1 MIRKLFILNII
12 LSLSIFGQTTYYIS
26 NSLGNDQNN
35 GKSQDKPIKTLNKLA
50 SIKFFPGD
58 KILFKSDDIWF
69 NSTLEINDSGNK
81 NNPILFSSYGSGD
94 KPIIS
99 SRSLLE
105 NWQLSGSWKKVS
117 ELKNVW
123 EIKLDCETPI
133 DRLWLNDQEANL
145 AHYYKLTSSSAE
157 GNLLLGD
164 NGDGTNGVCES
175 HQFYFDYNN
184 NSLYLYAP
192 SNPANYFSSIILPGI
207 VNTSCTID
215 IRGDFLS
222 FENLDIQGGL
232 YSSIELSGADYI
244 TFEKCNIGKYTN
256 WRGIFGDRNF
266 SSDKTSD
273 YVTVSNCIINSD
285 WNYDYVF
292 YTRRT
297 PTGIAPAS
305 GTNFWILKNNFI
317 LDWWMSIYVIGFSDN
332 SQYHEIYNNEIT
344 SPRNNFGKALQV
356 SAGGTWGTD
365 PNTYVKF
372 YNNYIHDIIFGLQ
385 ISSSNNYIFSNIF
398 ENMTKTSSNVHAR
411 GAGGFASQIISDTQQ
426 EKETNSNFFINNTFI
441 NLIDYPHL
449 FDGGG
454 SNGKTTAFYINN
466 LYINVGTEKSTPLR
480 ISTSKP
486 TIHSNNII
494 FSENLQNKSSKII
507 FYVTSNKS
515 YSVEEF
521 NDLNQ
526 SEASK
531 LVADN
536 IQFIGNK
543 NDLINNNFS
552 LPSNSIALVNGKDL
566 SSFKDYSGNLIIPEN
581 FKDRF
586 GNSINIKKPNIGAV
600 QNGESSVV
608 EPEEEPQVHLLKV
621 FLETAFNGNVMN
633 SSSEFPT
640 NQPFNINPW
649 NYSEDISISSSKTN
663 YVDWLLIELRSEINN
678 ISYRKPAVLNSNGQI
693 FNSDG
698 SDFSFN
704 NITSGD
710 YYVAI
715 NHRNHLS
722 IMSKNKVP
730 IENGIPISYDFTKSQ
745 DAAYGKNALKELK
758 NGIYGM
764 LGGDG
769 DANGVINNL
778 DFGIVAN
785 KILYKGYNNGDL
797 DLNGTIN
804 VLDYSI
810 INKNILKK
818 SQVP

>member
-12 LSLSIFGQTTYYIS
+12 LTLSLFGQTTYYIS
-26 NSLGNDQNN
+26 SSVGNDQNN
-35 GKSQDKPIKTLNKLA
+35 GKSQDQPIKTLNKL
-50 SIKFFPGD
+50 STIKFYPGD

-81 NNPILFSSYGSGD
+81 NNPILFSTYGNGN

-99 SRSLLE
+99 SRSFLQ
-105 NWQLSGSWKKVS
+105 NWQLSESWKKVS

-123 EIKLDCETPI
+123 EIKLDCEVPI
-133 DRLWLNDQEANL
+133 DRLWLNDQEASL

-157 GNLLLGD
+157 GNLFLGE

-175 HQFYFDYNN
+175 HQFYFDHNN
-184 NSLYLYAP
+184 NKLYLYAP
-192 SNPANYFSSIILPGI
+192 SNPANYFTSIILPGVI
-207 VNTSCTID
+207 NSSSTLD
-215 IRGDFLS
+215 IRGDFLF
-222 FENLDIQGGL
+222 FENLDIQGGI
-232 YSSIELSGADYI
+232 YSSIELSGADNI
-244 TFEKCNIGKYTN
+244 TFDNCNIGKYTN
-256 WRGIFGDRNF
+256 WRGIYGDRNF

-273 YVTVSNCIINSD
+273 YVTISNCTINSD

-305 GTNFWILKNNFI
+305 GTSFWILKNNLI
-317 LDWWMSIYVIGFSDN
+317 VDWWMSIYVIGFTDN
-332 SQYHEIYNNEIT
+332 SQYHDIYNNEIT
-344 SPRNNFGKALQV
+344 SPRNNFGKAMQV
-356 SAGGTWGTD
+356 SAGGTWGTN

-411 GAGGFASQIISDTQQ
+411 GAGGFGSQIIADTQL

-449 FDGGG
+449 YDGGG
-454 SNGKTTAFYINN
+454 LDGKTTTYYINN
-466 LYINVGTEKSTPLR
+466 LYINVGTERSTPLR
-480 ISTSKP
+480 LSTSKP
-486 TIHSNNII
+486 TIHSNNLI
-494 FSENLQNKSSKII
+494 FGENLQSNSSKII
-507 FYVTSNKS
+507 FYVSKNKS
-515 YSVEEF
+515 YSVSEF
-521 NDLNQ
+521 NNLNQ
-526 SEASK
+526 SESSK
-531 LVADN
+531 IVADN
-536 IQFIGNK
+536 IQFIGAK

-552 LPSNSIALVNGKDL
+552 IPSNSVALKNGKDL
-566 SSFKDYSGNLIIPEN
+566 SSIKDYAGNLLISET

-586 GNSINIKKPNIGAV
+586 GNSINLKNPNIGAV
-600 QNGESSVV
+600 QNSENSVV
-608 EPEEEPQVHLLKV
+608 EPEEPQVNMLKV
-621 FLETAFNGNVMN
+621 FLETAFNNNVMN

-649 NYSEDISISSSKTN
+649 NYNESIAISSAKAN
-663 YVDWLLIELRSEINN
+663 FVDWLLIDLRSDINN
-678 ISYRKPAVLNSNGQI
+678 ISYRKAAILTTNGQVV
-693 FNSDG
+693 NADG

-710 YYVAI
+710 YYIAI
-715 NHRNHLS
+715 HHRNHLS
-722 IMSKNKVP
+722 IMSKNK
-730 IENGIPISYDFTKSQ
+730 ISILNNKSFGYDFTKSQ
-745 DAAYGKNALKELK
+745 DAAYGNNALAELK
-758 NGIYGM
+758 NGVYGM
-764 LGGDG
+764 FGGDG

-785 KILYKGYNNGDL
+785 KILYKGYNSGDL

-818 SQVP
+818 SQIP